1 MKKIIL
7 VLLVAICLTNCAA
20 FDKNLTNSNQLQ
32 KNNLAT
38 LNGQYHITEIGFDSV
53 SKKYHS
59 QLWTRTNFLREI
71 DRKLLKDTLQID
83 SMKQYSFAL
92 KVIHKKKIKITYF
105 ENGVIFRE
113 RFIKTKL
120 KKDGYLYL
128 KNKNIG
134 FVLIPYV
141 FGALDVKRTRL
152 TLDQDENLVFD
163 SYNHRSGAV
172 FIVGFLNV
180 RTWRNRRTY
189 KKIDDFQ
196 Q

>member
-92 KVIHKKKIKITYF
+92 KVIHKKKIKI
-105 ENGVIFRE
+105 
-113 RFIKTKL
+113 
-120 KKDGYLYL
+120 
-128 KNKNIG
+128 
-134 FVLIPYV
+134 
-141 FGALDVKRTRL
+141 
-152 TLDQDENLVFD
+152 
-163 SYNHRSGAV
+163 H
-172 FIVGFLNV
+172 
-180 RTWRNRRTY
+180 
-189 KKIDDFQ
+189 
-196 Q
+196 